1 MELLAQ
7 FELGSERTIIV
18 DGDHDHSTL
27 WSEAD
32 HSGFGAEIHEDPQ
45 HIDPRTIPAVPGR
58 GRREEI
64 GLERNRD
71 EATVGTDDHGPLFE
85 HHQVVQAFTLWQWM
99 VRGATL
105 LHIEDAHP
113 ELRPDKDP
121 PSHRVEGAHVVMED
135 THLLSNRGVETQR
148 QIDDVS
154 LGAPRVTVLN
164 PLRTVFPPSRWIR
177 YSSKE
182 TNASPA
188 AIATSD
194 LDTSGEITPLR
205 SRSQPSGSTSRSA
218 SLLFSGSR
226 PKCTSQPSVIPS
238 P

>member
-1 MELLAQ
+1 MEDRGDRRISIQECLMELLAQ

-154 LGAPRVTVLN
+154 LGAAESHRPQSAPDRV
-164 PLRTVFPPSRWIR
+164 PSI
-177 YSSKE
+177 E
-182 TNASPA
+182 MDQ
-188 AIATSD
+188 I
-194 LDTSGEITPLR
+194 
-205 SRSQPSGSTSRSA
+205 
-218 SLLFSGSR
+218 LLEGDQRLTGGHRHLGSR
-226 PKCTSQPSVIPS
+226 YIG
-238 P
+238 